1 MLQASV
7 HCLFSGM
14 IDPAVSFCSSRS
26 TIACLVATG
35 ALSLVACDKGGA
47 GADSPSEGKHPLLG
61 AQAPDFDLP
70 AQSGGDR
77 ATLASGDNKVV
88 LLDFW
93 ATWCE
98 PCKVSF
104 PHYEAL
110 AKKYDGDLV
119 IVGISEDD
127 DPEGIKAFAQSTGAT
142 FPLAWDA
149 NKSVAA
155 GYHPESMPTCFIID
169 KNKLVRYV
177 HAGFRPGDERVLES
191 QAKEL
196 MK

>member
-1 MLQASV
+1 MSIHSEAFGGRAYARCVVFIVGS
-7 HCLFSGM
+7 
-14 IDPAVSFCSSRS
+14 
-26 TIACLVATG
+26 
-35 ALSLVACDKGGA
+35 ALWLAACDKSGGGA
-47 GADSPSEGKHPLLG
+47 ESPGEGKNPLIG

-70 AQSGGDR
+70 AQSGGSR
-77 ATLASGDNKVV
+77 ASLAAAGDKVV
-88 LLDFW
+88 LVDFW

-98 PCKVSF
+98 PCKMSF

-127 DPEGIKAFAQSTGAT
+127 DPSGIKEFANETGAT
-142 FPLAWDA
+142 FTLAWDA
-149 NKSVAA
+149 NKSVAG
-155 GYHPESMPTCFIID
+155 GYHPDSMPTSYIID

-177 HAGFRPGDERVLES
+177 HGGFRPGDEKVVE
-191 QAKEL
+191 QQVKEL